1 MFRLLL
7 VFNGMDVWEWLDLLL
22 VIQWNEWM
30 DEWIEFKIRGAWSN
44 VDFLCQW
51 IDSQDVW
58 MDSQT
63 CE

>member
-1 MFRLLL
+1 MRMIGFATCYSMKWM
-7 VFNGMDVWEWLDLLL
+7 NEWMDGWMD
-22 VIQWNEWM
+22 EWM

-44 VDFLCQW
+44 VDFLCLW